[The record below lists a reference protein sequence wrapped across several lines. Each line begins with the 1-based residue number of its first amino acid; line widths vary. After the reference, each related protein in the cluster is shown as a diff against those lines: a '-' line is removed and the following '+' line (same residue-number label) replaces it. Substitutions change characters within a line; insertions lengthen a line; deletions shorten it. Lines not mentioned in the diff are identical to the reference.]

1 MQLQSVCHDTVPWL
15 ISFSLGCMLPVES
28 RRAPPVGRVLRV
40 LLGVGLIAYV
50 LPVYFQVPQRI
61 IVGSLLL
68 VLGLIGVYS
77 LIFAVLSRRIAF
89 SNQWLVAVAASG
101 VLVVLYIL
109 GGSRLPIVG
118 GGIGQLAAATFLGIS
133 LLVAGLRAV
142 PACELMAIP
151 SLFFGNHIDLPCL
164 IFSPLDKLEHKLR
177 RKDAA

>member
-1 MQLQSVCHDTVPWL
+1 
-15 ISFSLGCMLPVES
+15 MLPEQS

-50 LPVYFQVPQRI
+50 LPVYFQVPRRI
-61 IVGSLLL
+61 VVESLL
-68 VLGLIGVYS
+68 VMLGLIGVYS
-77 LIFAVLSRRIAF
+77 LILAVLSRRIAL
-89 SNQWLVAVAASG
+89 SNQWLAAVAASG
-101 VLVVLYIL
+101 MLVVLYVL

-118 GGIGQLAAATFLGIS
+118 GGRGQLAAATFLGIS
-133 LLVAGLRAV
+133 LVVAGLRAV

-151 SLFFGNHIDLPCL
+151 GLFFGNRTDLPCL